1 LDRCV
6 AAQPTRNRETGA
18 VADADPYT
26 DRTEDA
32 MSIAEA
38 QITNDH
44 RQQHA
49 TIHRRPWLPALNL
62 SLAVAA
68 VVISVF
74 ALATTPDLPTAVPA
88 ARAPLD
94 PSSNPLLPGCNLG
107 LGVCHGG

>member
-1 LDRCV
+1 
-6 AAQPTRNRETGA
+6 
-18 VADADPYT
+18 
-26 DRTEDA
+26 
-32 MSIAEA
+32 MSIAEV
-38 QITNDH
+38 QIANDH
-44 RQQHA
+44 HQQPA
-49 TIHRRPWLPALNL
+49 TIHRRPLLPALNM

-88 ARAPLD
+88 ARAPID